1 MNRFN
6 WLAIVLTVSLFAA
19 CGSASRVTTSWK
31 DPATTKD
38 LTAYR
43 NVLVVGLQGGG
54 ESSNRL
60 LKEEMET
67 NLAQD
72 LKGRGVNATASHDAF
87 GPKVFSG
94 MTDEQITDII
104 RGKGYDGVMSIALID
119 KQKQENYV
127 PGNIGYSPLGL
138 YPYYGRFGLYYSTMY
153 SRLYS
158 PGYYTTS
165 TNYYWE
171 TNLFDVRKDKL
182 VYSAQS
188 TVFDPTSAENMGQQ
202 NGKVIV
208 EDLAKQGFIAKR

>member
-1 MNRFN
+1 MKRFI
-6 WLAIVLTVSLFAA
+6 WIGIFGITIFFTA
-19 CGSASRVTTSWK
+19 CSSASRVTTSWK
-31 DPATTKD
+31 APEVTKD

-54 ESSNRL
+54 SENRL

-67 NLAQD
+67 SLTQY
-72 LKGRGVNATASHDAF
+72 LQSKGVNATASHDAF

-94 MTDEQITDII
+94 LTDEQITDQI
-104 RGKGYDGVMSIALID
+104 RGKGYDGVMSVALID

-127 PGNIGYSPLGL
+127 PGNVGYAPLGL
-138 YPYYGRFGLYYSTMY
+138 YPYYGRFGGYYSTMY

-202 NGKVIV
+202 NGKAIV